1 MRLQC
6 GDDVAETP
14 FTIRLP
20 KQALDLIEIL
30 QKRGLHGE
38 NRAAI
43 ARQLVL
49 DQLKTLKIKPGADP

>member
-6 GDDVAETP
+6 GENVAETP

-20 KQALDLIEIL
+20 KQAIDLIEIL
-30 QKRGLHGE
+30 RKRGLHGA
-38 NRAAI
+38 NRATI

-49 DQLKTLKIKPGADP
+49 DQLKAMKIETKREP